1 MLLRRAIA
9 LSSGGDDD
17 DIDPHAMPLG
27 NRSIRRQKTLGMAGR
42 FEPLHATLP
51 LARRPM
57 RVFTAVIQIATLSV
71 FDARQQ
77 LALRGAIALEF
88 VCGDHAWHIHQAL
101 EELTEKLLRRRA

>member
-1 MLLRRAIA
+1 MFYKCRCR
-9 LSSGGDDD
+9 
-17 DIDPHAMPLG
+17 
-27 NRSIRRQKTLGMAGR
+27 
-42 FEPLHATLP
+42 
-51 LARRPM
+51 
-57 RVFTAVIQIATLSV
+57 VIQIATLSV